1 MLASIHYRLTRL
13 LVWLNQCIAK
23 KDARANLPAIRVL
36 TIWFGANDACIL
48 PSPQHVP
55 FAKFKANLERMV
67 WMLQSPDSE
76 WYSPETRIVLIT
88 PPPVNTHKRKAD
100 LEARDPPFALDRLFD
115 TTKAYAEAVKD
126 IAKEKGVGVVDAW
139 TPIWEGAGQ
148 DEHALSKYLPDG
160 LHLSEAGYQVSCG
173 LFRTARF
180 RQRNDCFEKWML
192 LLFLFTDDKLNL

>member
-1 MLASIHYRLTRL
+1 
-13 LVWLNQCIAK
+13 
-23 KDARANLPAIRVL
+23 
-36 TIWFGANDACIL
+36 
-48 PSPQHVP
+48 
-55 FAKFKANLERMV
+55 
-67 WMLQSPDSE
+67 MLQSPDSE

-100 LEARDPPFALDRLFD
+100 LEARDPPLALDRLFD

-139 TPIWEGAGQ
+139 TPIWEAAGQ

-160 LHLSEAGYQVSCG
+160 LHLSEVGYQVSCG

-180 RQRNDCFEKWML
+180 RQRNDCFGKWLLL